1 VTGEPESL
9 DTTEPLAARR
19 ARHDFDRL
27 IMLSDGVFAIAIT
40 LLALDVRVPA
50 GVEDRFASLWTALK
64 PLLSAYSLSFLVISV
79 YWLLHRRFMAVIL
92 RVDAVATMLNLL
104 ILGLVSLLPAGTRL
118 ASSAQRFGPGLEV
131 YAGLVIAIG
140 ASVACFWGYAGLIGG
155 LVSPEVGP
163 RMRWIGFVGVLIST
177 PLFLLLTIGGHVP
190 PGVVP
195 LVLLA
200 LFVVGWLVL
209 RRLSR
214 EREPKA
220 TPSDP
225 GAATPEA

>member
-1 VTGEPESL
+1 MTGEPESL

-19 ARHDFDRL
+19 ARHNFDRL

-50 GVEDRFASLWTALK
+50 GAEGQFATLWAALK
-64 PLLSAYSLSFLVISV
+64 PVLSAYSLSFLVISA

-92 RVDAVATMLNLL
+92 RVDPIATMLNLL

-118 ASSAQRFGPGLEV
+118 ASSSLGLGPGLEL

-140 ASVACFWGYAGLIGG
+140 ASVACFWGYAGLIGD

-163 RMRWIGFVGVLIST
+163 RMRWIGFLGVLISA
-177 PLFLLLTIGGHVP
+177 PLFLLVTIGAHVP

-195 LVLLA
+195 VVLLVLFCA
-200 LFVVGWLVL
+200 GWLVL
-209 RRLSR
+209 QRLT
-214 EREPKA
+214 REPSTKPGPVSGA
-220 TPSDP
+220 
-225 GAATPEA
+225 GAAEP